1 MAMNEYSF
9 FKNPFVPLAFIL
21 GGALIVATGIGAW
34 AVYAVRG
41 LDNTISVTGSAKT
54 QVTADAVRLSFSVSR
69 SATTDTLKAGNA
81 ALETDMARV
90 RAFLAEASVRE
101 TEVTID
107 PATTNE
113 IYDNTNQGPT
123 RYMLT
128 RTVRINSTRVE
139 EIRALADRISSLSGS
154 GAIVQAAAPEYYYT
168 KLAELRVSLLGEA
181 VKDAKARAEAIAK
194 ESGRGVGNLQS
205 SSSGVVQVL
214 APNSIDVSDYGQ
226 YDTTSIKKEVM
237 ITVRTTFQVK

>member
-1 MAMNEYSF
+1 MNEYSF

-21 GGALIVATGIGAW
+21 GIALILATGVGAW
-34 AVYAVRG
+34 AVFAVRG

-54 QVTADAVRLSFSVSR
+54 SVTADAVKMSFNISR
-69 SATTDTLKAGNA
+69 TATAETLTAANA
-81 ALETDMARV
+81 ALDADIVRV
-90 RAFLAEASVRE
+90 RAFLTAQSVPE
-101 TEVTID
+101 SEITID

-113 IYDNTNQGPT
+113 IYDGNNQGPT

-128 RTVRINSTRVE
+128 RSVRINSTRVT
-139 EIRALADRISSLSGS
+139 EIRALADRVSSLSVG
-154 GAIVQAAAPEYYYT
+154 GAVVQGYPPEYYYT
-168 KLAELRVSLLGEA
+168 KLADLRVSLLGEA

-226 YDTTSIKKEVM
+226 YDTSSVEKEVM
-237 ITVRTTFQVK
+237 ITVRTTFQVQ

>member
-1 MAMNEYSF
+1 MNEYSF

-21 GGALIVATGIGAW
+21 GSALIVATGIGAW
-34 AVYAVRG
+34 AVFAVRG
-41 LDNTISVTGSAKT
+41 LDDTISVTGSAKT
-54 QVTADAVRLSFSVSR
+54 QVTADAVKLSFTISR
-69 SATTDTLKAGNA
+69 TATVDTLPSATA
-81 ALETDMARV
+81 ALESDTARI
-90 RAFLAEASVRE
+90 RAFLTQNQVAESE
-101 TEVTID
+101 ITID

-113 IYDNTNQGPT
+113 IYDNDANAPT

-128 RTVRINSTRVE
+128 RSVRINSTRVP
-139 EIRALADRISSLSGS
+139 EIRALADRIASLSS
-154 GAIVQAAAPEYYYT
+154 GGALVQGYPPEYYYT
-168 KLAELRVSLLGEA
+168 KLGELRVSLLGEA

-226 YDTTSIKKEVM
+226 YDTTSVEKEVM

>member
-1 MAMNEYSF
+1 MNEYSF

-21 GGALIVATGIGAW
+21 GIALILATSVGAW
-34 AVYAVRG
+34 AVFAVRG

-54 QVTADAVRLSFSVSR
+54 SVTADAVKMSFNISR
-69 SATTDTLKAGNA
+69 TATAETLTAASA
-81 ALETDMARV
+81 ALDADIVRV
-90 RAFLAEASVRE
+90 RAFLTAQSVPE
-101 TEVTID
+101 SEITID

-113 IYDNTNQGPT
+113 IYDGNNQGPT

-128 RTVRINSTRVE
+128 RSVRINSTRVT
-139 EIRALADRISSLSGS
+139 EIRALADRVSSLSVG
-154 GAIVQAAAPEYYYT
+154 GAVVQGYPPEYYYT
-168 KLAELRVSLLGEA
+168 KLADLRVSLLGEA

-226 YDTTSIKKEVM
+226 YDTSSVEKEVM
-237 ITVRTTFQVK
+237 ITVRTTFQVQ